1 MSRQPA
7 RAGTKPA
14 ATSDIGT
21 ADRVLDAAQREF
33 AAVGYASARLADIGS
48 RAGIRRPSLLYH
60 FPSKELLYRAV
71 VERAFDRLGEALTRF
86 MGEDG
91 EFEQQLDAVVLT
103 FAEFLTEQPGLAPII
118 VRELIDDPT
127 HDLDTARRGG
137 GVGRAILIERVVP
150 LLTLV
155 EQFLRTRGRD
165 HLRPDVPVR
174 AALVS
179 VAANLLLHNASG
191 SLAGPLWGPDH
202 HALALAKL
210 LFLKPRQMP

>member
-7 RAGTKPA
+7 RAKDLA
-14 ATSDIGT
+14 T

-33 AAVGYASARLADIGS
+33 AAVGYASARLEDIGA

-71 VERAFDRLGEALTRF
+71 VERAFDRLGAALAQF
-86 MGEDG
+86 MGEGG
-91 EFEQQLDAVVLT
+91 EFEQQLEAVVRT
-103 FAEFLTEQPGLAPII
+103 FAQFLEAQPGLAQII

-127 HDLDTARRGG
+127 HDGEPSRRGG
-137 GVGRAILIERVVP
+137 GVGRTILLERVVP

-155 EQFLRTRGRD
+155 EQFIATRGRE
-165 HLRPDVPVR
+165 HLRPNLPVR
-174 AALVS
+174 AAVVQ
-179 VAANLLLHNASG
+179 VAANLLLHSGAG
-191 SLAGPLWGPDH
+191 SLAAPLWGPDN

-210 LFLKPRQMP
+210 LFLQPPRQPS